1 MKKRVIAVL
10 LSIAV
15 GAAAPGTY
23 IAAGAEELLTAGDE
37 TEENAGTEDTD
48 LLSGE
53 DSTGETENQDPAQTT
68 EELSP
73 ESGETPEAT
82 ATPVPEASVTPVPE
96 GTAEPTPEVS
106 VTPAPEVSV
115 TPTPEVS
122 VTPVPEVS
130 VTPTP
135 ELSITPTPVPG
146 GNAAVVMTGDDGTVY
161 VLAKPES
168 WICEDGNFRLIKS
181 EGEFFTAEDG
191 ILTIVT
197 EDESSSHT
205 GYYLFDGNGFLV
217 TGRASVAAGTAGY
230 GGSTDTEMFF
240 TDNTQAEPYDGSAE
254 AELTPATSDLGQQR
268 RDFWYW
274 DGTRFFYYDEEGA
287 NIPIYLL
294 NRKTAEEGHK
304 GYLFINGAYYA
315 LNSNGT
321 PRLGEVWLDEGSSYY
336 FQPDSEIP
344 GQMLLGAW
352 QQLFVNG
359 KEKWKYFAE
368 DTGNGT
374 RGRSETHDA
383 CYYTKIPAKGTNF
396 VYLDKV
402 GYLIKDEVRLCENGR
417 YYGTNK
423 NGYII
428 RDTITTVGGHRYYFT
443 AGGSVASYKNCWHY
457 VKTGK
462 SIMGYWYFGGFPG
475 RIEEKRGYQSVVRP
489 DGSFVGWMYFK
500 ETGNQ
505 ARDVYIED
513 RYFQPN
519 SVMASGMIYARG
531 RRRYFEE
538 SDQKNLKGKMYRNR
552 LFRYEGKLY
561 YATPCGDLLKEGWAT
576 VDGED
581 YYFSNYVYTVNCFA
595 KKNGVYGYV
604 DEDGDFITGWVI
616 ADNSRNLVRY
626 LNPGAP
632 GYYANCSAVIQGKRY
647 WFDENGY
654 RINDVSGW
662 VDGPYTLKVDRTNGV
677 MTAYAQNGT
686 VPVKSMRV
694 SVGLPSTPTPTG
706 TYYLE
711 RAGRWQVLMGPSYG
725 QYASHV
731 EGAGL
736 GGIFIHSV
744 AGWDTHPYAVPEYAY
759 DQLGY
764 PASHGCVRV
773 CVADAL
779 WVWQNCD
786 GSRITIYDGDYIRND
801 ALKNELGK
809 PPLVPTYGNYD
820 PTDPAI
826 R

>member
-15 GAAAPGTY
+15 CAAAPGTY
-23 IAAGAEELLTAGDE
+23 FTAGAEELLTAGDD
-37 TEENAGTEDTD
+37 TEENAGAEDMD

-53 DSTGETENQDPAQTT
+53 DDNGEGEVQDPEQPT
-68 EELSP
+68 EEDPSP
-73 ESGETPEAT
+73 ESGEAPET
-82 ATPVPEASVTPVPE
+82 TVTPVPEASVTPVPE
-96 GTAEPTPEVS
+96 ETVEPTPEASVTPTPEVS
-106 VTPAPEVSV
+106 TTPTPEISV

-122 VTPVPEVS
+122 VTPTPELS

-135 ELSITPTPVPG
+135 VPDE
-146 GNAAVVMTGDDGTVY
+146 NAAVVVTGDDGTVY
-161 VLAKPES
+161 ILAKPES
-168 WICEDGNFRLIKS
+168 WVSEDGNFRLKKA

-217 TGRASVAAGTAGY
+217 TGKASVAAGTPGY
-230 GGSTDTEMFF
+230 SGSMDTEMYF
-240 TDNTQAEPYDGSAE
+240 TDSTQAEPYDGSE
-254 AELTPATSDLGQQR
+254 EITPATSDLGQQK

-274 DGTRFFYYDEEGA
+274 DGTRFSYYDEEGLS
-287 NIPIYLL
+287 IPIYLL

-304 GYLFINGAYYA
+304 GYLYINGAYYA

-462 SIMGYWYFGGFPG
+462 NIMGYWYFGGFPG
-475 RIEEKRGYQSVVRP
+475 RIEEKYGYQPVVRP

-500 ETGNQ
+500 DTGNQ

-519 SVMASGMIYARG
+519 AVMASGMTYARG
-531 RRRYFEE
+531 RLRYFEE
-538 SDQKNLKGKMYRNR
+538 SDKDDLQGKMYRNR
-552 LFRYEGKLY
+552 LFWHEGKLY
-561 YATPCGDLLKEGWAT
+561 YATSGGDLLKEGWVT
-576 VDGED
+576 VNGEE
-581 YYFSNYVYTVNCFA
+581 YYFSNYVNNVECFA

-626 LNPGAP
+626 LNPNAP
-632 GYYANCSAVIQGKRY
+632 GFYTNCTAVINERRY

-654 RINDVSGW
+654 RINDVSDW
-662 VDGPYTLKVDRTNGV
+662 VDGPYTLMVDRSNGV
-677 MTAYAQNGT
+677 MTAYAQYGT

-731 EGAGL
+731 DGAGL

-744 AGWDTHPYAVPEYAY
+744 AGWDTHSYAVPEYAY

-764 PASHGCVRV
+764 PASHGCIRV

-779 WVWQNCD
+779 WVWLNCD
-786 GSRITIYDGDYIRND
+786 GSRITIYDGAYIRND

-809 PPLVPTYGNYD
+809 PPLVPTYGSYD

>member
-10 LSIAV
+10 LSLAV
-15 GAAAPGTY
+15 CAGAPGASMT
-23 IAAGAEELLTAGDE
+23 AWGAEEFLTSGDE
-37 TEENAGTEDTD
+37 TAGADG
-48 LLSGE
+48 S
-53 DSTGETENQDPAQTT
+53 SFSETDPA
-68 EELSP
+68 EEP
-73 ESGETPEAT
+73 ESGEETIQEGMTDPVIPEVT
-82 ATPVPEASVTPVPE
+82 EIPVEITPVPAEGQEGQDPVPSVTPVPSE
-96 GTAEPTPEVS
+96 GEELVSGGDADMLTPTPM
-106 VTPAPEVSV
+106 
-115 TPTPEVS
+115 PEVS

-130 VTPTP
+130 
-135 ELSITPTPVPG
+135 LTPTPVPDED
-146 GNAAVVMTGDDGTVY
+146 AAVETVLENGEKQITAKAASWVEEEGAFRLKKTGGEFYT
-161 VLAKPES
+161 S
-168 WICEDGNFRLIKS
+168 EDGLLLITTQ
-181 EGEFFTAEDG
+181 EGE
-191 ILTIVT
+191 
-197 EDESSSHT
+197 SSHT
-205 GYYLFDGNGFLV
+205 GYYLFDEAGFLV
-217 TGRASVAAGTAGY
+217 TGRTAVAAGTPGD
-230 GGSTDTEMFF
+230 GGAQDTEMYF
-240 TDNTQAEPYDGSAE
+240 TDSTEAQSYDGSDV
-254 AELTPATSDLGQQR
+254 LTPVTSDLGQQK

-274 DGTRFFYYDEEGA
+274 DGTCFSYYDADGI
-287 NIPIYLL
+287 NIPVYLL

-304 GYLFINGAYYA
+304 GYLYINGYYYA

-359 KEKWKYFAE
+359 KEKWKYFAG

-374 RGRSETHDA
+374 RGRSETHTG
-383 CYYTKIPAKGTNF
+383 CYYTKIPAKGSSF

-443 AGGSVASYKNCWHY
+443 AGGSVANYKNCWHY
-457 VKTGK
+457 VRCGK

-475 RIEEKRGYQSVVRP
+475 RIEEKRGYQAVVRP

-500 ETGNQ
+500 DTGNQ

-519 SVMASGMIYARG
+519 AVMASGMVTARG
-531 RRRYFEE
+531 LLRYFEE
-538 SDQKNLKGKMYRNR
+538 SDKNNLEGKMYRNR
-552 LFRYEGKLY
+552 LFWHEGKLW
-561 YATPCGDLLKEGWAT
+561 YAQQNGNLLKEGWVRA
-576 VDGED
+576 DGEE
-581 YYFSNYVYTVNCFA
+581 YYFRNYHPATDVFA

-604 DEDGDFITGWVI
+604 DGDGDFITGWVV
-616 ADNSRNLVRY
+616 ADNSRNLARY
-626 LNPGAP
+626 LNPNAP
-632 GYYANCSAVIQGKRY
+632 GFYTNCSEVIDGRRY
-647 WFDENGY
+647 WFDANGY
-654 RINDVSGW
+654 RINDVSDRVG
-662 VDGPYTLKVDRTNGV
+662 GPYTLKVDRTNGV
-677 MTAYAQNGT
+677 MTAYAQSGT

-694 SVGLPSTPTPTG
+694 SVGLSYTPTPTG

-711 RAGRWQVLMGPSYG
+711 RAMRWQPLMGPSWG

-744 AGWDTHPYAVPEYAY
+744 AGWDTHSYAVPEYAY
-759 DQLGY
+759 NQLGY
-764 PASHGCVRV
+764 PASHGCIRV

-786 GSRITIYDGDYIRND
+786 GSRITIYDGPYISND

-826 R
+826 